1 MLPRR
6 LWAEMT
12 TEEFRAGDTARW
24 IAVLPIAAVEQHG
37 PHLPVA
43 VDTAISEGNVAAVIE
58 RLPPHLPATFLP
70 TVWMGKSDEHL
81 SFPGT
86 ITLSAETQI
95 RMLTEIGDS
104 IARAGI
110 KKLVIANAHG
120 GNVAAMDIV
129 ARSLRVRHGML
140 AVQLSWHRLG
150 APDGLFDPD
159 EVRHG
164 IHGGEVETSQ
174 MLHLRPDLVQMD
186 KAANFVSAAVQ
197 MEAAYRHL
205 RATGPVGFGWMSED
219 LSAAGAIGNA
229 AAASADKGAR
239 ATAFTADAFVALLED
254 IDRFPIDKL
263 GTGEAV

>member
-12 TEEFRAGDTARW
+12 TEEFRAADTARW
-24 IAVLPIAAVEQHG
+24 IAVLPIAAIEQHG

-43 VDTAISEGNVAAVIE
+43 VDTAISEGNVGAVIA
-58 RLPPHLPATFLP
+58 RLPDDLAVTFLP
-70 TVWMGKSDEHL
+70 TVWMGKSNEHV

-86 ITLSAETQI
+86 ITLGAETQI

-104 IARAGI
+104 IARAGVR
-110 KKLVIANAHG
+110 KLVIANAHG

-129 ARSLRVRHGML
+129 ARDLRVRHGML
-140 AVQLSWHRLG
+140 VVQLSWHRLG
-150 APDGLFDPD
+150 VPDGLFDPE

-164 IHGGEVETSQ
+164 IHGGEIETSQ
-174 MLHLRPDLVQMD
+174 MLHFRPDLVRMD
-186 KAANFVSAAVQ
+186 KAGNFVSAAVA
-197 MEAAYRHL
+197 MEGAYRHL

-219 LSAAGAIGNA
+219 LSPAGAIGNA
-229 AAASADKGAR
+229 AAASADKGER
-239 ATAFTADAFVALLED
+239 ATAFTADAFIALLAD
-254 IDRFPIDKL
+254 IERFPMDKL